1 MKICD
6 RIYKTDPIVNIIDEK
21 DLSILYHT
29 KTIEGKY
36 IKMCGN
42 KANSIVNMI
51 NEKGLS
57 ILYHIKTIEEEKR
70 ARTIK
75 AHINIKENNK
85 YDERD

>member
-6 RIYKTDPIVNIIDEK
+6 RIYKADPIVNMIDGE

-36 IKMCGN
+36 MKMYGN

-51 NEKGLS
+51 DEKDLS
-57 ILYHIKTIEEEKR
+57 ILYHIKTREEKR

-75 AHINIKENNK
+75 AHINYKENNK